1 VTVSS
6 SSFSLLRQFLKVV
19 VKDERHSEQEE
30 ISNVIRLLKRGS
42 RILLIP
48 YILFFQ
54 YVITL
59 SVELINDV
67 ITL

>member
-1 VTVSS
+1 MTLAPPLD
-6 SSFSLLRQFLKVV
+6 FSLLRQLLKVV

-30 ISNVIRLLKRGS
+30 ISSVIRLLKRGS
-42 RILLIP
+42 RILP
-48 YILFFQ
+48 CILFFL